1 MLGQNPLDGQHLQYA
16 VPAGFW
22 FGATP
27 CPGSGFSLA
36 GCTVSP
42 GFDFTDLKLGRRK
55 ELLTAFPAAAACIR
69 EFCPAKDS
77 ETDR

>member
-1 MLGQNPLDGQHLQYA
+1 MDGQHLQYA

-27 CPGSGFSLA
+27 SPGSGFSLA

-42 GFDFTDLKLGRRK
+42 GFDFADLKLGRRK
-55 ELLTAFPAAAACIR
+55 ELLATFPAAAACIR

-77 ETDR
+77 EAD